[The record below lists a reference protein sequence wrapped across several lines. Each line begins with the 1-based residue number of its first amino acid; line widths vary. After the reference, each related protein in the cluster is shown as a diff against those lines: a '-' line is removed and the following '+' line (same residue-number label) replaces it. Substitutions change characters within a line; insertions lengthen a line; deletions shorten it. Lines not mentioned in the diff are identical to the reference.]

1 MLYGDIEAHAC
12 FAWQDVVRAFV
23 PHTGDRFE
31 CVLLVGEDQQQ
42 EYVSRL
48 SELYQQAKLYP
59 NEPEHYVG
67 LFDGKTFTIALMN
80 GDAIL
85 TAMTCCMAKTATG
98 LPVVYVLLL
107 AGNHKAHAA
116 ALQQSGLSVLSSL

>member
-1 MLYGDIEAHAC
+1 MAADDDDDTEVAAKEA
-12 FAWQDVVRAFV
+12 D
-23 PHTGDRFE
+23 
-31 CVLLVGEDQQQ
+31 
-42 EYVSRL
+42 
-48 SELYQQAKLYP
+48 
-59 NEPEHYVG
+59 VG

-85 TAMTCCMAKTATG
+85 TATTCCMAKTATG